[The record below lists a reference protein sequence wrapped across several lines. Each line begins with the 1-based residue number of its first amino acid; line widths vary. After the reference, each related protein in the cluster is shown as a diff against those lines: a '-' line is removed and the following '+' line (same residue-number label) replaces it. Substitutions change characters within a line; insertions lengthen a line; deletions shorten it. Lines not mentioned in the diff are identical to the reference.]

1 MSRQLFLTIHRDL
14 MTEVT
19 LNSDAK
25 GCRSLMMDG
34 YSTSEQKNYAF
45 DKTSHVIA
53 KVRSKIKQ
61 HVDML
66 PSCIHKELSPRFKKY
81 YDNIITDMNEKI
93 LECCDPFLNAPTH
106 HLKLRVEK
114 MLTKFTKFVEE
125 SMETPEEETIDCQ
138 HTKIQN

>member
-1 MSRQLFLTIHRDL
+1 MSGQLFLTIHKDL

-25 GCRSLMMDG
+25 ACRSLMMDG

-66 PSCIHKELSPRFKKY
+66 PSCIHKEVSPRFKKF

-93 LECCDPFLNAPTH
+93 LECCDPFLNAPAH
-106 HLKLRVEK
+106 HLKIRVEK
-114 MLTKFTKFVEE
+114 DVNKVYKVRRGVNGNT
-125 SMETPEEETIDCQ
+125 
-138 HTKIQN
+138 